1 METGNIRI
9 LDYLGR
15 VGIPKEIRSYLHW
28 KEGCLLNISVK
39 DDTVVITKAAKNKN
53 SDSL

>member
-1 METGNIRI
+1 MQEAYTKK